1 MGRKPKDE
9 QQRHVHGSRD
19 RGSRNR
25 RPAQRV
31 PVEMPAD
38 LPDAQQVIWKELAPH
53 ATEQGT
59 LVPATASAL
68 RHLCAAVV
76 ARDQMAEAIEHD
88 GLTFQKITVDGS
100 GQEHS
105 ELKAH
110 PLISQHRGMM
120 QRVEAGLV
128 RFRLSPIGK
137 EIAPLEEP
145 EDPFEEF
152 SGPVN

>member
-1 MGRKPKDE
+1 MPEDLPEG
-9 QQRHVHGSRD
+9 
-19 RGSRNR
+19 
-25 RPAQRV
+25 QRV
-31 PVEMPAD
+31 VW
-38 LPDAQQVIWKELAPH
+38 LELAGH

-59 LVPATASAL
+59 LVPATVSAF
-68 RHLCAAVV
+68 RHLCAAIV
-76 ARDQMAEAIEHD
+76 ARDQMAEQIQAD
-88 GLTFQKITVDGS
+88 GLTYVKITVDGS

-137 EIAPLEEP
+137 DMAPPAEP
-145 EDPFEEF
+145 EDPFQEF
-152 SGPVN
+152 DGSVN